1 MYIMKKNTMKLTK
14 NGTFNL
20 VYAIEY
26 QDTDDRYDQF
36 FYIYNTIFR
45 NVPLK
50 FLNKLNN
57 SEFKAKV
64 KAFCD
69 KNYTEKAANAT
80 GNSKVEIITG
90 DEYYITYAD
99 EFGTDTVGNDNSL
112 FNDYGQLV
120 NGRQFFKYDF
130 EPDLTNQYTYKNLN
144 KRNTYMKGLN

>member
-1 MYIMKKNTMKLTK
+1 MKLTK
-14 NGTFNL
+14 NGTFSL
-20 VYAIEY
+20 VYAVEY
-26 QDTDDRYDQF
+26 QDSDDRYDQF

-50 FLNKLNN
+50 YLNKLNN
-57 SEFKAKV
+57 TEFKAKV

-69 KNYTEKAANAT
+69 KNYKDKATNAT

-90 DEYYITYAD
+90 DEYYTTYSD

-130 EPDLTNQYTYKNLN
+130 APYLTNQYTYKNLN
-144 KRNTYMKGLN
+144 KRNTYMKGLQ

>member
-1 MYIMKKNTMKLTK
+1 MIKKNTMKLTK

-20 VYAIEY
+20 VYAVEY
-26 QDTDDRYDQF
+26 IDSEERYDQD

-50 FLNKLNN
+50 YLNKLNN
-57 SEFKAKV
+57 TEFKAKV

-69 KNYTEKAANAT
+69 KNYKEKATNAT

-99 EFGTDTVGNDNSL
+99 EFGTDQVGIDNSL

-120 NGRQFFKYDF
+120 NGRQFFKKDF
-130 EPDLTNQYTYKNLN
+130 APELTNQYTYKNLN

>member
-1 MYIMKKNTMKLTK
+1 MKLTK
-14 NGTFNL
+14 NGTFSL
-20 VYAIEY
+20 VYAVEY
-26 QDTDDRYDQF
+26 QDSDDRYDQF

-50 FLNKLNN
+50 YLNKLNN
-57 SEFKAKV
+57 TEFKAKV

-69 KNYTEKAANAT
+69 KNYKDKATNAT

-90 DEYYITYAD
+90 DEYYTTYSD
-99 EFGTDTVGNDNSL
+99 EFGTDTVGNDNAL

-130 EPDLTNQYTYKNLN
+130 APYLTNQYTYKNLN
-144 KRNTYMKGLN
+144 KRKTYMKGLQ